1 MAETGSHDAPETTH
15 ADTKIPTLLMQGV
28 PLLKVSA
35 KKVKTVMFYLDA
47 DQGRITWES
56 KKGGLICVENI
67 KEIRA
72 GPDARNYREQFKI
85 GSDAE
90 GRWLTL
96 VYTVEGKYK
105 TLHVVA
111 LTKDVMDMWL
121 STLTQ
126 LYDVRQELMNGL
138 GNPETRELI
147 WEKSY
152 WRHADNDVDQKI
164 NFSDVER
171 MCKLLNIRSPRDDL
185 LARFKAADTRGDG
198 YLDFS
203 DFQRFVKLLKARP
216 EIEKL
221 YHDTRGHCEF
231 DLSVFVTFM
240 RDSQKSNLN
249 IAELEKIFKKYAQPM
264 AATKEAKGDH
274 ARQVPVI
281 LPPANV
287 QHEST
292 SGSISQALKA
302 SASVGASLSPQS
314 HLVLT
319 HSPDPIPSTSS
330 SSDRVTACLSSSS
343 SSSGKNLST
352 PLIFTL
358 DAFSTFLFSA
368 DNAVFFDQPNLI
380 WHDMTRPLP
389 DYFISSSHNTYLIG
403 SQLIGASTVEGYIR
417 ALLQSCRSVEL
428 DIYDGDTEPCVYH
441 GKTLTTKVSVREICE
456 AIAKYAFISSP
467 YPIIIS
473 AEIHCGLP
481 QQEKLA
487 EIMKEVFGDTLIQAP
502 LGDNFDFQCLPSPED
517 LKGKVM
523 LKAKNLYV
531 SPTQQMQSKDVTVDA
546 ESSTTETTSA
556 SDTEALKRLESEVK
570 YEIKQEVSDLKS
582 EFKKVGK
589 IVDRVRRRPSVS
601 ASTIPIT
608 PARSSS
614 SGGEKSVEKPKVK
627 MSLALVG
634 LLVYTVGVKCR
645 GINKKEHYKPEHL
658 FSLSEKTAN
667 KIIKQSVHDIIK
679 HNRTHLV
686 RIYPSGT
693 RLNSSNYEPHR
704 FWASGAQLV
713 AINWQ
718 TTDLGYM
725 INHAMFQR
733 NGRCG
738 YVLKP
743 KALRDNDKSLLAIRT
758 KHVIDVTIISAQQ
771 LPCLRDERGR
781 DIIEN
786 SFIDPFVEVSVH
798 VPEWTHS
805 PFLPENPP
813 VYSPG
818 TSGSAVT
825 PSSGRTVTYKTSV
838 VKNNG
843 FNPTWEQTLSV
854 PFDCVGDMMDL
865 VFLKFEVKHDGV
877 ERNDSLAL
885 YCVPLGSLQ
894 QGYRHLPLHDSQ
906 LSQYLFSTLFVHTSI
921 RTLS

>member
-1 MAETGSHDAPETTH
+1 M
-15 ADTKIPTLLMQGV
+15 
-28 PLLKVSA
+28 LKVSA

-56 KKGGLICVENI
+56 KKGGLSKHSPDYGLCIENI

-90 GRWLTL
+90 VRWLTL

-171 MCKLLNIRSPRDDL
+171 MCKLLNIRSPREDL
-185 LARFKAADTRGDG
+185 LARFEAANTLGDG

-221 YHDTRGHCEF
+221 YHDTRGHREF

-240 RDSQKSNLN
+240 RNSQK
-249 IAELEKIFKKYAQPM
+249 
-264 AATKEAKGDH
+264 
-274 ARQVPVI
+274 
-281 LPPANV
+281 NV
-287 QHEST
+287 
-292 SGSISQALKA
+292 
-302 SASVGASLSPQS
+302 
-314 HLVLT
+314 
-319 HSPDPIPSTSS
+319 
-330 SSDRVTACLSSSS
+330 
-343 SSSGKNLST
+343 ST
-352 PLIFTL
+352 PLILTL
-358 DAFSTFLFSA
+358 DAFSTFLCSA

-389 DYFISSSHNTYLIG
+389 DYFISSSHNTYLLG

-428 DIYDGDTEPCVYH
+428 DIYDGDIEPCVYH

-502 LGDNFDFQCLPSPED
+502 LGDNFDFQCLPSPKD
-517 LKGKVM
+517 LMGKVM

-531 SPTQQMQSKDVTVDA
+531 SQTQQMQSKDVTVDA
-546 ESSTTETTSA
+546 ESSATETTSA
-556 SDTEALKRLESEVK
+556 SDSEALRRLESEVK
-570 YEIKQEVSDLKS
+570 YEIKQEVSDLKY

-589 IVDRVRRRPSVS
+589 IVDRVRRRSN
-601 ASTIPIT
+601 
-608 PARSSS
+608 S
-614 SGGEKSVEKPKVK
+614 SGVEKNVETPKVK

-686 RIYPSGT
+686 RIYPNGT

-877 ERNDSLAL
+877 EHNDSLAL

-906 LSQYLFSTLFVHTSI
+906 LSQYLFSTLFIHTSI